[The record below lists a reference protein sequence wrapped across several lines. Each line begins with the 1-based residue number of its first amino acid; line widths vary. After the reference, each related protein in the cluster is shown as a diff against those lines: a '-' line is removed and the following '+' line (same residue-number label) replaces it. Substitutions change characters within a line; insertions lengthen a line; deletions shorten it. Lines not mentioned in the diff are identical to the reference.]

1 MRWMPILVIAAGSLM
16 LAGCPKKP
24 TTVPEAPAESAAPQ
38 QGGAGSA
45 GGDSQ
50 VGQGRE
56 LPGTGAAASATS
68 PPAGVATVIYFD
80 FDRSD
85 IRPEYASVISAHAKH
100 MAAFGAARVRLEGH
114 TDERGSREYNIAL
127 GERRAQAV
135 RRALML
141 QGAGDGQLTTVSY
154 GEERPAAEG
163 SDESAY
169 EKNRRVEIVYG
180 H

>member
-1 MRWMPILVIAAGSLM
+1 MKRWLTILLIAAAMPG

-24 TTVPEAPAESAAPQ
+24 TTVPETQAPAAQEGAAT
-38 QGGAGSA
+38 GAEGE
-45 GGDSQ
+45 GQ
-50 VGQGRE
+50 VGQARD
-56 LPGTGAAASATS
+56 LPSEGAAVGAG
-68 PPAGVATVIYFD
+68 PAGIATLIYFD

-85 IRPEYASVISAHAKH
+85 IRPEFAELIAAHGRHLA
-100 MAAFGAARVRLEGH
+100 GTGSIRVRLQGH
-114 TDERGSREYNIAL
+114 TDERGSREYNVAL

-141 QGAGDGQLTTVSY
+141 QGAGDVQLTTVSY

-180 H
+180 R

>member
-1 MRWMPILVIAAGSLM
+1 MRLLPALLIVAVAAG

-24 TTVPEAPAESAAPQ
+24 TTVPESQAGTPSAPQ
-38 QGGAGSA
+38 EGAGT
-45 GGDSQ
+45 GVGEGQ
-50 VGQGRE
+50 VGQARD
-56 LPGTGAAASATS
+56 LPSEGAAVGAG
-68 PPAGVATVIYFD
+68 PAGVATVIYFD

-85 IRPEYASVISAHAKH
+85 IRPEFANLISAHAKH
-100 MAAFGAARVRLEGH
+100 LAGAAGTRVRLEGH

-141 QGAGDGQLTTVSY
+141 QAAGDNQLTTVSY

-163 SDESAY
+163 SEESAY

-180 H
+180 Q